1 EAIQSSCRLAS
12 SLICTN
18 ADIGDFGVINIE
30 DFQFGHSLVMYQR
43 RLSDLNFVETNFH
56 YFTLA
61 VPLDLGYEF
70 L

>member
-1 EAIQSSCRLAS
+1 
-12 SLICTN
+12 
-18 ADIGDFGVINIE
+18 
-30 DFQFGHSLVMYQR
+30 MYQR